1 MQIDT
6 LPSDPTELMLCTR
19 EKLPNIPSPSC
30 TYIEMDA
37 LIVGI
42 EQEAKQTDSKQKQGR
57 PPRAKIAL
65 QECGAITGW
74 AIIPISMARLQPI
87 PN

>member
-6 LPSDPTELMLCTR
+6 LPSAPTELMLCTR
-19 EKLPNIPSPSC
+19 EKLPCIYSPPC
-30 TYIEMDA
+30 TNMEMDT

-57 PPRAKIAL
+57 LPRAKIVL

-74 AIIPISMARLQPI
+74 AIVTIFMVRLHSI